1 MALENKVL
9 VLDIR
14 GNRVSKT
21 SFLLVIVSFYN
32 SNDNMLAFVLII
44 LEQQTCS
51 TSIGNLVIR
60 KKLSNLIKK

>member
-9 VLDIR
+9 VLDIS

-44 LEQQTCS
+44 LEQQTYS